1 MDDRGDHMSIESG
14 TAAVPAAAPVAPA
27 ADNRAKGGDKLAAW
41 SGFSLI
47 LGLAGDMAKPIG
59 NYSLWLMAAGIA
71 GFIFCFALRRASFA
85 RRGMFHTGIFALIM
99 GTIWGLQQFAVPEDK
114 GNERGAT
121 VAFLPILAP
130 IQTKILPLPQNQKLL
145 LQFQDAVA
153 KGSDSE
159 RVAAARELYAAT
171 EDAALHRGMIEAMMG
186 SGNPALQQSATLLR
200 FAERTRDRLTL
211 PPIDRDKDDPLSRR
225 LLSFSF
231 EVRDVNV
238 DSGALDLRSSSSRSF
253 GTVTRQGTTM
263 QLPIIVAEGGR
274 FQEMLVDLKPGND
287 MRLTG
292 KARLETG
299 EVVAVELPLF

>member
-1 MDDRGDHMSIESG
+1 MSTESG
-14 TAAVPAAAPVAPA
+14 TATVAAATPVAAA
-27 ADNRAKGGDKLAAW
+27 ADNQSKAGGDKLAAW

-47 LGLAGDMAKPIG
+47 LGLAGDMATPIG

-71 GFIFCFALRRASFA
+71 GFVLCFLMRRIAFA

-99 GTIWGLQQFAVPEDK
+99 GTIWGLQQFAVPKDT
-114 GNERGAT
+114 GVERGAT

-130 IQTKILPLPQNQKLL
+130 IQTKILPLPQSQKLL
-145 LQFQDAVA
+145 LQFQDAIA
-153 KGSDSE
+153 NGSDSE

-171 EDAALHRGMIEAMMG
+171 EDTALHRGMIETMMG

-200 FAERTRDRLTL
+200 FAERKFDRLTL
-211 PPIDRDKDDPLSRR
+211 PPIDRDKNDPLSRR

-231 EVRDVNV
+231 EVRDVDV
-238 DSGALDLRSSSSRSF
+238 DSGALNLRSSSRRSY
-253 GTVTRQGTTM
+253 GTITRQGTTM
-263 QLPIIVAEGGR
+263 QLPIVVVDGGN
-274 FQEMLVDLKPGND
+274 FQEMLVDLKPDKD

>member
-1 MDDRGDHMSIESG
+1 MSTESG
-14 TAAVPAAAPVAPA
+14 TAAAPAAAPAPA
-27 ADNRAKGGDKLAAW
+27 PITPATDLKTKGGDKLAAW

-47 LGLAGDMAKPIG
+47 LGLAGDMATPIG
-59 NYSLWLMAAGIA
+59 NYSLWLMAAGIV
-71 GFIFCFALRRASFA
+71 GFVLCFLLRRMSFA

-99 GTIWGLQQFAVPEDK
+99 GTIWGLQQFAVPEEA
-114 GNERGAT
+114 GVERGAT

-130 IQTKILPLPQNQKLL
+130 IQTKILPLPQSQKLL
-145 LQFQDAVA
+145 LQFQDSIA

-171 EDAALHRGMIEAMMG
+171 GDAALHRGMIETMMG

-200 FAERTRDRLTL
+200 LAERKRDRLTL
-211 PPIDRDKDDPLSRR
+211 LPIDRDTNDPLARR

-231 EVRDVNV
+231 EVRDVDV

-263 QLPIIVAEGGR
+263 QLPIIVAENSGW
-274 FQEMLVDLKPGND
+274 QDMLVDLKPGND

>member
-1 MDDRGDHMSIESG
+1 MSIEN
-14 TAAVPAAAPVAPA
+14 AAAAAPTTAPA
-27 ADNRAKGGDKLAAW
+27 AQVATDKSKGGDKLAAW
-41 SGFSLI
+41 SAFSLI

-59 NYSLWLMAAGIA
+59 NYSLWLMAAGIV
-71 GFIFCFALRRASFA
+71 GFGVCFALRRASFA
-85 RRGMFHTGIFALIM
+85 RRGMFHTGIFAIIM
-99 GTIWGLQQFAVPEDK
+99 ATIWGLQQFAVPEDK
-114 GNERGAT
+114 GDERGAA

-145 LQFQDAVA
+145 LQFQDAIA

-171 EDAALHRGMIEAMMG
+171 EDPALHRGMIEAMMG

-200 FAERTRDRLTL
+200 FAERKYDRLTL
-211 PPIDRDKDDPLSRR
+211 PPIDRDRDDPLSRR

-231 EVRDVNV
+231 EVRDVDV

-263 QLPIIVAEGGR
+263 QLPIIVAEGGS
-274 FQEMLVDLKPGND
+274 FQEMLVDLKPGQD
-287 MRLTG
+287 MQLTG
-292 KARLETG
+292 KARLGTG